1 MLYALGDPLSLVL
14 LLVSF
19 LVAITVHGWV
29 QALACARA
37 GGRAGLQPG
46 ATRPDVRRHLDPF
59 GAVGGAIA
67 GVGWARPVELP
78 SRVSRGA
85 LVGVLVSGALVN
97 IALGC
102 AALVGSTVVGGP
114 SLRGASVRLLQIG
127 ADGVDVG
134 PRALLLF
141 GLMNLFVGVLSLLP
155 LPPLDGGRL
164 LFALAPR
171 SAGWQK
177 ARYYLIEQNIGI
189 AVVLALLLIPLG
201 GPQALIPAL
210 LDPIV
215 SPLARLVT
223 GG

>member
-1 MLYALGDPLSLVL
+1 MLYALSDPLSLVI

-19 LVAITVHGWV
+19 LVAVTLHGWV
-29 QALACARA
+29 QAMVCARA
-37 GGRAGLQPG
+37 GGRAGLPPG

-78 SRVSRGA
+78 SRARSGSLVGILLSGAVANLVVGCLA
-85 LVGVLVSGALVN
+85 LVA
-97 IALGC
+97 
-102 AALVGSTVVGGP
+102 STLAGGP
-114 SLRGASVRLLQIG
+114 SLRGATVRVLQVG
-127 ADGVDVG
+127 ADGVDIGARV
-134 PRALLLF
+134 LLLF
-141 GLMNLFVGVLSLLP
+141 GLMNLFVGALSLLP
-155 LPPLDGGRL
+155 IPPLDGGRL

-171 SAGWQK
+171 STGWQK
-177 ARYYLIEQNIGI
+177 ARYYLVEQNIGI

-210 LDPIV
+210 LDPLV